1 MNKVILKGLDLTCY
15 QETLKNGL
23 HVFVIPFD
31 KVNGKFATLS
41 TSFNSTVVE
50 FVPKGKTK
58 YRKVHAGIAHFLEHQ
73 MFSQTN
79 RENPMKFYNEHS
91 CDCNALTSKR
101 KHLMFFLEQNF
112 LKRD

>member
-79 RENPMKFYNEHS
+79 R
-91 CDCNALTSKR
+91 KR
-101 KHLMFFLEQNF
+101 GSWE
-112 LKRD
+112 